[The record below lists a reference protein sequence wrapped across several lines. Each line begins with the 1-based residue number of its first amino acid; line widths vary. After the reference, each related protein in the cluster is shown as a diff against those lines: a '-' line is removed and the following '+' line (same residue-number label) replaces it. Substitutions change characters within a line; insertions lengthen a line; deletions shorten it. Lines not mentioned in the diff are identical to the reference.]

1 MIQLE
6 NTTGMSSK
14 HSDRRS
20 SRNAPKVI
28 EGLGHSGWAARTSI
42 VACGLRVGIRT
53 NKPEL
58 LDRFL
63 AMAPSIWKPSS
74 SSVAEH
80 VFSLAVGTAGLRKN
94 GRLSHQLYE
103 DDQMVANS
111 NDLDSVLDTFET
123 QLKMYLAEMARRRV
137 FAHAGVVGWQGKAIV
152 IPGRSLTGK
161 TTLVAELVRAGATY
175 YSDECAVLDK
185 HGNVHPYTAPLAVRE
200 PGSFKQKRY
209 PAEEFGGDNGVKP
222 LPVGLVV
229 VSRYESGERWRP
241 RRLSAGQAIL
251 ELLANT
257 VPARRK
263 PKVVMTTLERVVSR
277 ALVLKGVRGE
287 ANETARLIL
296 EESSR
301 SVSTR

>member
-1 MIQLE
+1 
-6 NTTGMSSK
+6 
-14 HSDRRS
+14 
-20 SRNAPKVI
+20 
-28 EGLGHSGWAARTSI
+28 
-42 VACGLRVGIRT
+42 
-53 NKPEL
+53 
-58 LDRFL
+58 
-63 AMAPSIWKPSS
+63 MAPSIWKPSLS
-74 SSVAEH
+74 SAAER
-80 VFSLAVGTAGLRKN
+80 VFSLVVGTAGLRKN
-94 GRLSHQLYE
+94 RRLSHELYE

-137 FAHAGVVGWQGKAIV
+137 FAHAGVVGWQGKAII
-152 IPGRSLTGK
+152 IPGRSFTGK

-185 HGNVHPYTAPLAVRE
+185 HGNAHPYTAPLAVRE
-200 PGSFKQKRY
+200 PGSFKQKRCL
-209 PAEEFGGDNGVKP
+209 AEEFGGGNGVRP

-241 RRLSAGQAIL
+241 RRLSAGQAML

-296 EESSR
+296 DG
-301 SVSTR
+301 